1 MIDIQYF
8 DARISI
14 VGWILLSGLKNII
27 TDTEYGKNL
36 NKNTTKLEN
45 QV

>member
-14 VGWILLSGLKNII
+14 VGWMLISGLKNIA
-27 TDTEYGKNL
+27 TSEKYAKNL
-36 NKNTTKLEN
+36 SKYNIDKNQL
-45 QV
+45 